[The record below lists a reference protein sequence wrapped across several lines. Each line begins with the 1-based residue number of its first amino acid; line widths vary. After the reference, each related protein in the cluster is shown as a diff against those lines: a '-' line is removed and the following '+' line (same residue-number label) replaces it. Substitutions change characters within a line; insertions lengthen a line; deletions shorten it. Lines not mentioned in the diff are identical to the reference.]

1 MVTARA
7 SALALTYEPR
17 RDPDPDRLIAEH
29 LPLVRRI
36 AWHVHG
42 RVSKAIEI
50 EDLVQTGVIA
60 LIEAAR
66 AYQDRGHAFA
76 TYAKLRIRG
85 AMIDGLRKHAAACR
99 SASHKRRTLEATTA
113 HLQHILGRMPTN
125 SEVATELG
133 LDDTGFRDMQQS
145 AQSLRIE
152 SIDDLYSDHSM
163 WFADATESA
172 DEGMERA
179 ELHSLAAD
187 AIRSLPTREATILQM
202 YFVEEMNLEE
212 IGLTLGL
219 TPARICQIKK
229 KALETVR
236 ARLTGAVDDDA

>member
-1 MVTARA
+1 MVTA
-7 SALALTYEPR
+7 SAHALTYEPR
-17 RDPDPDRLIAEH
+17 SDPDPERLIRDH

-36 AWHVHG
+36 AWHVHA

-50 EDLVQTGVIA
+50 EDLVQTGMIA

-85 AMIDGLRKHAAACR
+85 AMIDGLRKHAANCR

-113 HLQHILGRMPTN
+113 TLQRQLGRMPTN
-125 SEVATELG
+125 SEIASALG
-133 LDDTGFRDMQQS
+133 LDDADFRDLQQS
-145 AQSLRIE
+145 AQSLRVE
-152 SIDDLYSDHSM
+152 SIDELYSDHSM
-163 WFADATESA
+163 WFADASERA
-172 DEGMERA
+172 DETMARA
-179 ELHSLAAD
+179 ELQSLVAD
-187 AIRSLPTREATILQM
+187 AIRALPTREAMILQM

-212 IGLTLGL
+212 IGMTLNL

-236 ARLTGAVDDDA
+236 AQLAGGDDEDA